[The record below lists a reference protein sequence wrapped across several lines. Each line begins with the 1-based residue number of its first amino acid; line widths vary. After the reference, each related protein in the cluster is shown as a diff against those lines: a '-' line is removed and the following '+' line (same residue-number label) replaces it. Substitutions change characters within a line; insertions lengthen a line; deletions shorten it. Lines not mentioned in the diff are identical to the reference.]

1 MAPQTWLHLSHTE
14 RSDREAIRVRGYGL
28 SRALGPLTP
37 TLSPQGRG
45 SEPSPR
51 PALRTAATVL
61 TLAAALALTAC
72 GKTDAG
78 RMQGWVEADFVFVGP
93 DEAGRVQTLNVRE
106 GDTVAAG
113 APLFF
118 VDDDLQEA
126 DVHTAS
132 AQVAEARARL
142 ARLETSQ
149 QRKEEVAV
157 LQAQEKRAE
166 SAVALSNAEL
176 ERQNTLSS
184 KGVAAQAQV
193 DIARANS
200 ARDKAALE
208 EVKRQITVAQ
218 MASRDEDIQASR
230 ESLAAAQARRNAAET
245 KLTRRKLA
253 SPVNGVVQQI
263 YYRPGEMVPAGKP
276 VVAILPPGNIKIR
289 FFVAEAM
296 LAKVA
301 YGDSVEVTCDGCKPV
316 SAKVSFMARA
326 AEYTPPVI
334 YSLEERNKFVFMVE
348 ARTDTPEGLRVG
360 QPVQVALVG
369 RVAEAKK

>member
-1 MAPQTWLHLSHTE
+1 MIA
-14 RSDREAIRVRGYGL
+14 RVFL
-28 SRALGPLTP
+28 
-37 TLSPQGRG
+37 
-45 SEPSPR
+45 
-51 PALRTAATVL
+51 
-61 TLAAALALTAC
+61 LAAVLALAAC
-72 GKTDAG
+72 SKADTG

-93 DEAGRVQTLNVRE
+93 DDAGRVQTLDVRE

-118 VDDDLQEA
+118 VDNDLQEA

-176 ERQNTLSS
+176 DRQQQLSA
-184 KGVAAQAQV
+184 KGVAAQAQL

-301 YGDSVEVTCDGCKPV
+301 YGDSVAVTCDGCKPV
-316 SAKVSFMARA
+316 SAKVSFIARA

-334 YSLEERNKFVFMVE
+334 YSLEERNKLVFMVE
-348 ARTDTPEGLRVG
+348 ARTDTPDGLRVG
-360 QPVQVALVG
+360 QPVQVSFAG